1 MALNPFTLAVGDAT
15 LSAPE
20 GQVID
25 FEEWTLT
32 NNLDEGCDIQFTA
45 RGNSTTALLID
56 ELVTDVWLYRGS
68 SLYQRFRIVS
78 VEQEWGEDGSDDIRV
93 SAACYR
99 RLLRKAHVR
108 SLQTYTATSQGDIV
122 WNLIQHAQ
130 AANGGNLGITLGS
143 AGPSIL
149 RDREYIVGQNI
160 YDAIVE
166 LTKIQNGLYWDIN
179 ENLELIVTDQT
190 SAPFQLTPIALG
202 ATARRLLR
210 PSSAE
215 RFANAAIVT
224 GNIEATTTEIVET
237 TGIGSDPRGRW
248 EKYLSLGQIDQQ
260 AALQDA
266 ANGLIEESISPVT
279 TWQIEMEPTRYFYDA
294 EYEIGD
300 LVSLVIPRST
310 VYAIGQPGVLVTV
323 QIISRTIVQTASGQV
338 AVSLT
343 AIEIPGS

>member
-1 MALNPFTLAVGDAT
+1 MALNPFTLAVGDYT

-68 SLYQRFRIVS
+68 ALYQRFRIIS
-78 VEQEWGEDGSDDIRV
+78 VEQEWGPDGSDDIRITG
-93 SAACYR
+93 ACYR

-108 SLQTYTATSQGDIV
+108 SLQTYTGISQGDIV

-130 AANGGNLGITLGS
+130 AANGGNLGITLGTS
-143 AGPSIL
+143 GPAIL

-160 YDAIVE
+160 YDAITE
-166 LTKIQNGLYWDIN
+166 LTKIDNGISWDIN
-179 ENLELIVTDQT
+179 ENLELLVGDQFT
-190 SAPFQLTPIALG
+190 FPIRATPIELG
-202 ATARRLLR
+202 STARRLLR

-224 GNIEATTTEIVET
+224 GNTLATTTEIVET
-237 TGIGSDPRGRW
+237 TGILSDPRGRW

-266 ANGLIEESISPVT
+266 ADGLIDESISPIT

-300 LVSLVIPRST
+300 FVNLVVPRST
-310 VYAIGQPGVLVTV
+310 VFSIGQPGVLVTV
-323 QIISRTIVQTASGQV
+323 QIISRTITQTASGDV
-338 AVSLT
+338 TVNLT